1 MLTAAVVSMGL
12 LAGCSSTTHPATPPA
27 ASSAAST
34 TPASAAAP
42 RSDSECGLPDVQL
55 AGTVTTTP
63 AAAWELLGSV
73 MVPTS
78 PQAGPGKVDADG
90 VRHCY
95 ARTPTGAVFAAV
107 GFTGAAMTLAVE
119 RSAVAKLTVPP
130 AARQKAL
137 ATLDA
142 GTDDGKSPYRAAFAG
157 FRLMSYD
164 GSTAAV
170 DVAFTLPALG
180 RSGAQMVN
188 LVWQDGDWRVRLD
201 ADGHMPTSTLLVS
214 TSTYVPFGSGS

>member
-12 LAGCSSTTHPATPPA
+12 LAGCSSSTPPPATPG
-27 ASSAAST
+27 ASSTSST
-34 TPASAAAP
+34 TPAAAAGP
-42 RSDSECGLPDVQL
+42 HSDSECGLPDVQL
-55 AGTVTTTP
+55 SGTVTAAP

-78 PQAGPGKVDADG
+78 PQAGPGKVDGDG

-107 GFTGAAMTLAVE
+107 GFVGAAMTLSVE
-119 RSAVAKLTVPP
+119 RSAVAKLTVPS
-130 AARQKAL
+130 AARDAAL
-137 ATLDA
+137 AGLDA
-142 GTDDGKSPYRAAFAG
+142 GSDDGKSPYRAVFAG

-164 GSTAAV
+164 GSTASV
-170 DVAFTLPALG
+170 DVAFTLPAMG

-188 LVWQDGDWRVRLD
+188 LVWQDGDWRVKLD
-201 ADGHMPTSTLLVS
+201 AGGHMPTPTLLVS
-214 TSTYVPFGSGS
+214 TSTYVPFGAGS